1 MCIKVLTMYIPG
13 AVAKLTA
20 ALRYYETKYPQGDA
34 EGLYEMKPEKD
45 GEIVEQLKV
54 FVDIVVYLLWYFI
67 TCFDCCRLRLLIYK
81 LRSIKK
87 KLLLRA

>member
-1 MCIKVLTMYIPG
+1 M
-13 AVAKLTA
+13 AKLTA

-34 EGLYEMKPEKD
+34 EGLFDSSMKPEKD

-81 LRSIKK
+81 LRSVKK
-87 KLLLRA
+87 KLLSRA